1 MFNTTHTIWNEKYRP
16 QTLDTYVGNETIK
29 STFKQYIE
37 SNDVPH
43 LLLYGDAG
51 SGKTTLAK
59 IVANSIAK
67 DNYIY
72 INASDENSVD
82 TVRDKIKQ
90 FASSIGFG
98 GLKIIILDES
108 DYLTPNAQ
116 AALRNVIETFSKTT
130 RFILTCNYVEKIIDP
145 IQSRCQIFNIVPPSK
160 KEVAQHLVSLLD
172 SEGVKYGKED
182 VVTIINANYPDIR
195 RVINTTQRCVIGGA
209 LKLDETTLV
218 EHNYFS
224 SIIELL
230 KSTKNKK
237 EKFDGIRQIMADN
250 HVRDFN
256 QLFRYLYDNV
266 DAYANGFVSTII
278 LIIAEA
284 QYKDSFVV
292 DHEINAM
299 AMFIQIIMEI
309 EQRRK

>member
-1 MFNTTHTIWNEKYRP
+1 MFNASHTIWNEKYRP
-16 QTLDTYVGNETIK
+16 QTLDTYVGNDTVK
-29 STFKQYIE
+29 TTFQQYIE
-37 SNDVPH
+37 TNDVPH

-59 IVANSIAK
+59 IVANTIAK

-98 GLKIIILDES
+98 GLKLIILDEC
-108 DYLTPNAQ
+108 DYMTPNAQ

-130 RFILTCNYVEKIIDP
+130 RFILTCNYVDKIIDP

-160 KEVAQHLVSLLD
+160 KEVAQHLVKILND
-172 SEGVKYGKED
+172 EGVKYEKD
-182 VVTIINANYPDIR
+182 NLATIINQSYPDIR
-195 RVINTTQRCVIGGA
+195 RVINTTQRCVIGGV

-218 EHNYFS
+218 EHNYLS
-224 SIIELL
+224 SILDVL
-230 KSTKNKK
+230 KSNKNKK
-237 EKFDGIRQIMADN
+237 EKFDGIRQLLADN

-256 QLFRYLYDNV
+256 QMFRYLYDNV
-266 DAYANGFVSTII
+266 DSFANGFVSTII

-309 EQRRK
+309 DQRRK

>member
-1 MFNTTHTIWNEKYRP
+1 MFNPTHTIWNEKYRP
-16 QTLDTYVGNETIK
+16 QTLDTYVGNDTVK
-29 STFKQYIE
+29 STFQQYIE
-37 SNDVPH
+37 TNDVPH

-59 IVANSIAK
+59 IVANTIAK

-98 GLKIIILDES
+98 GLKIIILDEC
-108 DYLTPNAQ
+108 DYMTPNAQ

-130 RFILTCNYVEKIIDP
+130 RFILTCNYVDKIIDP

-160 KEVAQHLVSLLD
+160 KEVAQHLVKILD
-172 SEGVKYGKED
+172 GENVKYEKD
-182 VVTIINANYPDIR
+182 NLATIINQSYPDIR
-195 RVINTTQRCVIGGA
+195 RVINTTQRCVIGGV

-218 EHNYFS
+218 EHNYLS
-224 SIIELL
+224 SIVDVL
-230 KSTKNKK
+230 KSNKNKK
-237 EKFDGIRQIMADN
+237 EKFDGIRQLLADN

-256 QLFRYLYDNV
+256 QMFRHLYDNV
-266 DAYANGFVSTII
+266 DTYANGFVSTII

-309 EQRRK
+309 DQRRK